1 MINQIKR
8 EEIIKLLDN
17 SEDSVKLE
25 ELFLYDLSPYYS
37 EKEDDSFFS
46 KQLEYHKERDL
57 LNHRRNNISFTS
69 EQKKI
74 YNEIVDKN
82 NNRIIISA
90 PTSFGKTMLVK
101 EYIFNEQPE
110 TIVFIVPTNSLA
122 DELIGDF
129 VQIYTDIG
137 YTIYDTIKEKSK
149 IHEKSIFIGTQE
161 KFYQIYQNQNIEID
175 LFIIDEAYKLGDNIN
190 GSREVILNRAFID
203 TTNIA
208 KRVILLLPL
217 VNSIEGVASLNFK
230 ILKSEYAPV
239 AKNFISIID
248 ADFNSNMIKKISDD
262 KESNLIYFNSPNE
275 TEAFYLKNL
284 NNFKSENIIS
294 NEWVERVETDFHKEW
309 IPINA
314 IRNGIGIHYGPMPKF
329 IQKKVIDLFN
339 KGTIKTVMATS
350 SIIEGVN
357 TPTKNI
363 FITTSKDILGGTGN
377 KNVIKF
383 KNLIGRAGRLG
394 IHKVGNVYFMNK
406 HKDVFDK
413 VNIPYTEINL
423 KIIVENED
431 LVVDINRESEYNSF
445 NLNSD
450 LDIESNA
457 FETNRPKTINSLN
470 ESDFGKIPA
479 EKLSEILNKHGFTI
493 NQVKKIIEYTKIVNI
508 NVFGILGI
516 LGASD
521 PDIYSINVI
530 IDKRFESISDIL
542 KELKKESKFKRKQN
556 SQLVSII
563 IKMIYNAIP
572 HKIIPALDFVIE
584 LNEIYLKYNKKS
596 LFSSENIREANLKK
610 VLFFNKFIGEDVANI
625 EESKKV
631 MSKLFEYG
639 IPYFRVKD
647 FINEIVANIP
657 ENFSIY
663 DIKKTIYNNE
673 SMKELKIY
681 FE

>member
-1 MINQIKR
+1 MINQTKR
-8 EEIIKLLDN
+8 EEVIKLLDKS
-17 SEDSVKLE
+17 SENVKLE
-25 ELFLYDLSPYYS
+25 DLFLYDLSPYYI
-37 EKEDDSFFS
+37 EKQDNSFFS
-46 KQLEYHKERDL
+46 KQLEYQKERDL

-110 TIVFIVPTNSLA
+110 IIVFIVPTNSLA

-129 VQIYTDIG
+129 VQIYTDLG
-137 YTIYDTIKEKSK
+137 YTIYDTVKENSEIQK
-149 IHEKSIFIGTQE
+149 KSIFIGTQE
-161 KFYQIYQNQNIEID
+161 KFYQIYQDHNIEID

-203 TTNIA
+203 TTNKA
-208 KRVILLLPL
+208 KRTILLLPL

-239 AKNFISIID
+239 AKNFTSIID
-248 ADFNSNMIKKISDD
+248 TDFNSNMIKKISDD

-275 TEAFYLKNL
+275 AEDFYLKSL
-284 NNFKSENIIS
+284 NNFKAKNIIS

-339 KGTIKTVMATS
+339 KGTIKTVLATS

-363 FITTSKDILGGTGN
+363 FITTSKDILGGKEN

-413 VNIPYTEINL
+413 VNIPYTDIDL
-423 KIIVENED
+423 KIIVENESE
-431 LVVDINRESEYNSF
+431 VVQINRESEFKSF
-445 NLNSD
+445 NS
-450 LDIESNA
+450 ESNQDNGDDT
-457 FETNRPKTINSLN
+457 FESNRPKTINSLN
-470 ESDFGKIPA
+470 ESDFGTIPPVI
-479 EKLSEILNKHGFTI
+479 LSGILNKHGFTI
-493 NQVKKIIEYTKIVNI
+493 NQVKRLIEYSKRDSIY
-508 NVFGILGI
+508 VFGILKNLI
-516 LGASD
+516 PKVELDSLN
-521 PDIYSINVI
+521 IV
-530 IDKRFESISDIL
+530 IDKKNKSIADIL
-542 KELKKESKFKRKQN
+542 EELKKVDKFKNKQN
-556 SQLVSII
+556 PQLISII
-563 IKMIYNAIP
+563 IKMIYNVIP
-572 HKIIPALDFVIE
+572 HQIIPALDFVIE
-584 LNEIYLKYNKKS
+584 LNEIYFKYNKKT
-596 LFSSENIREANLKK
+596 LFSRENIKEANLKK
-610 VLFFNKFIGEDVANI
+610 VLFFNKYIGEDVSKI

-639 IPYFRVKD
+639 IPYFRVRNH
-647 FINEIVANIP
+647 INNIVRNVP

-663 DIKKTIYNNE
+663 DIKRIIFE
-673 SMKELKIY
+673 DDSMKDLRIY